1 VSDPAEPDAAVP
13 PPARPPLL
21 AVAHRSGNTV
31 AGLRQSLEVGVDLV
45 EADVHAY
52 RGRLEVRHQ
61 RSLAG
66 LPFLWDREGVVPR
79 RPHHRLELAE
89 LVEAL
94 GDDHRL
100 MIDLKGVHPQ
110 LAPKVARLLRET
122 SPDRSL
128 TVCTK
133 SWWMLDA
140 FDVPVRK
147 VLSAATRRGVAR
159 LLARVADG
167 PVDGVSVRLSLLT
180 PELVALLHRST
191 DLVMAWPVD
200 TPQAL
205 ALARRVDA
213 DAVISKDLDLLRG
226 VLADR

>member
-1 VSDPAEPDAAVP
+1 VPEPAEP
-13 PPARPPLL
+13 RRLL

-31 AGLRQSLEVGVDLV
+31 AGLRDALHAGVDLV

-52 RGRLEVRHQ
+52 RGRLEVRHL
-61 RSLAG
+61 RSMGG
-66 LPFLWDREGVVPR
+66 LPFLWDREGVVRR
-79 RPHHRLELAE
+79 RPHHRLVLSE
-89 LVEAL
+89 LVAAL

-100 MIDLKGVHPQ
+100 MIDLKGVHPR
-110 LAPKVARLLRET
+110 LAPKVAQLLRES
-122 SPDRSL
+122 SPHRAL

-140 FDVPVRK
+140 FDVPVRR
-147 VLSAATRRGVAR
+147 VLSAATRRGMTR
-159 LLARVADG
+159 LRARVAAG
-167 PVDGVSVRLSLLT
+167 PVHGVSIRLSLLT
-180 PELVALLHRST
+180 PEMVAELHRGT

-200 TPQAL
+200 SPEAL
-205 ALARRVDA
+205 DAARQVGA